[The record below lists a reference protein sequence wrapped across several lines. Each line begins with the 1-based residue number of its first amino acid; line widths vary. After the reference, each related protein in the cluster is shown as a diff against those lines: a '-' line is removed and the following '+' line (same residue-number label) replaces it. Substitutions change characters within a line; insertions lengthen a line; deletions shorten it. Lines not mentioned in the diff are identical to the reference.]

1 MMDKQQQL
9 QSVIMALV
17 RKRGS
22 EKTICPS
29 EAARAFSDDNWR
41 QQMEAVREAAS
52 ELQAQN
58 RIRIEQ
64 GGESVELDKVSGPI
78 RLRLREGADE

>member
-1 MMDKQQQL
+1 MDEKQQL
-9 QSVIMALV
+9 QSVIMELV
-17 RKRGS
+17 RRRGS

-41 QQMEAVREAAS
+41 QQMDAVRQAAS

-64 GGESVELDKVSGPI
+64 GGKRVELDDVSGPI
-78 RLRLREGADE
+78 RLRLREDTDE

>member
-1 MMDKQQQL
+1 MDEKQQL
-9 QSVIMALV
+9 QSVIMELV
-17 RKRGS
+17 RRCGS

-41 QQMEAVREAAS
+41 QQMNAVRQAAS

-58 RIRIEQ
+58 CIRIEQ
-64 GGESVELDKVSGPI
+64 GGKRVELDDVSGPI
-78 RLRLREGADE
+78 RLRLREDTDE

>member
-1 MMDKQQQL
+1 MDEKQQL
-9 QSVIMALV
+9 QSVIMELV
-17 RKRGS
+17 RRRGS

-41 QQMEAVREAAS
+41 QQMNAVRQAAS

-64 GGESVELDKVSGPI
+64 GGKRVELNDVSGPI
-78 RLRLREGADE
+78 RLRLREDTDV

>member
-1 MMDKQQQL
+1 MDEKQQL
-9 QSVIMALV
+9 QSVIMELV
-17 RKRGS
+17 RRRGS

-41 QQMEAVREAAS
+41 QQMDAVRQAAS

-64 GGESVELDKVSGPI
+64 GGKRVELNDVSGPI
-78 RLRLREGADE
+78 RLRLREDTDE